1 MIKSFK
7 IKDKN
12 NTIYSQ
18 ISHLN
23 LPDIEFTKGINIIVG
38 HNGIGKTTIM
48 NALSH
53 YTFCDKLGYSSIP
66 KSNNW
71 LNDSIL
77 SSDIDKVNNIE
88 VINDYNKS
96 TFRLLMFNELKNHE
110 IMDNLSS
117 LNMYITQKDISTGQ
131 RVNASIQLLF
141 KTMFEEDNT
150 EFDWTAFDKELKQIN
165 RTNTSNHNIWDK
177 RLLNLEQYIKNNHKD
192 DIKTIYTVL
201 MDEPDRNLDIDNLE
215 QVYNVLNNTR
225 PDTQIIAVINNPL
238 MIYKLSFNKNINF
251 IELSPDYVN
260 SIINFVKQ

>member
-23 LPDIEFTKGINIIVG
+23 LPDIEFKSGLNIIVG

-53 YTFCDKLGYSSIP
+53 YTFCDKLGYSVILQ
-66 KSNNW
+66 SNNW

-88 VINDYNKS
+88 IVNDYNKS
-96 TFRLLMFNELKNHE
+96 TFKMLLFNELKNHE
-110 IMDNLSS
+110 IMDNLSTVS
-117 LNMYITQKDISTGQ
+117 MYISQKDISTGQ

-141 KTMFEEDNT
+141 KIMFKEDHI
-150 EFDWTAFDKELKQIN
+150 EFDWINFDKEFKQIK
-165 RTNTSNHNIWDK
+165 TNNKSNHNIWDK
-177 RLLNLEQYIKNNHKD
+177 RLLNLEQYVKNNHKD
-192 DIKTIYTVL
+192 DIKPIHTVL
-201 MDEPDRNLDIDNLE
+201 TDEPDRNLDIDNLE

-225 PDTQIIAVINNPL
+225 PDTQVIAVINNPL